1 MGIEYR
7 LGTRESGT
15 LELSCK
21 NAKAIVKNMGIHGFG
36 DCISF
41 EKINTDG
48 STLGSHWGIHS
59 LGCFEEMS
67 SAYHGRL
74 IEMPEQAVRK
84 LAVRMYELLYTQHI
98 RSPLYHKTPPEINK
112 KDPRFRQILEE
123 LTALQ
128 AKEKK
133 LANSGKLL
141 FPQISQKEL
150 ASIDSW

>member
-21 NAKAIVKNMGIHGFG
+21 NAKAIVKSMGIHCFG

-41 EKINTDG
+41 EKRNTDG
-48 STLGSHWGIHS
+48 STFGSHWGIHS
-59 LGCFEEMS
+59 LDCFEEMS

-74 IEMPEQAVRK
+74 MEMPEKDVRK
-84 LAVRMYELLYTQHI
+84 LAARMYELLYTQHN

-112 KDPRFRQILEE
+112 KDQRFRQILEE
-123 LTALQ
+123 LTVLQ

-150 ASIDSW
+150 ASMDSW